1 MYDSMRYEY
10 LQMYDSFHDTIC
22 HDSYINKLKSE
33 NKILIKC
40 SSCVNT
46 NRWYFI
52 KCSASVT
59 IDQGYIDENKAISF
73 RSKKKLDI
81 RLMLLRV
88 DRDSL
93 SIIRNFLGPVNVAME
108 WLIGLEAVAVKRF
121 NLNPRPKIR
130 IESHYTL
137 YTWLLVFSESEQRWR
152 IYQQMKPRAYR
163 NSLGRPY
170 SFDLEINPTYPTA
183 DFSNLYPSIVFH
195 QDGVVSSIVIEGE
208 EGNENTNS
216 EDKQQSTILIV
227 VFVILI
233 YTYSSLC
240 MYIRCHHGCLL
251 RFRLLC
257 LL

>member
-1 MYDSMRYEY
+1 MYN
-10 LQMYDSFHDTIC
+10 SFHDTIC

-40 SSCVNT
+40 RSCVNK
-46 NRWYFI
+46 NHWYFGT
-52 KCSASVT
+52 SSVT
-59 IDQGYIDENKAISF
+59 IDQGYVDENEAGSF
-73 RSKKKLDI
+73 RSKKKLDV

-93 SIIRNFLGPVNVAME
+93 SIIRKFLGPVNVAMD
-108 WLIGLEAVAVKRF
+108 WLIGLETVAVKRF

-137 YTWLLVFSESEQRWR
+137 YTWLLVFSESEQRW
-152 IYQQMKPRAYR
+152 IIHQQVKARAYR
-163 NSLGRPY
+163 NFRARPY

-183 DFSNLYPSIVFH
+183 DFSSLYPSIVFH

-208 EGNENTNS
+208 QVKNQEGNENTNS
-216 EDKQQSTILIV
+216 EDKQQSTILII

-233 YTYSSLC
+233 YRFSSLC
-240 MYIRCHHGCLL
+240 RYIRCHHGCLL